1 VKRAAR
7 LRKSRENFKY
17 TLLARDGRC
26 MICGRYLDERTVN
39 PHHITTKGAGGD
51 DNLENG
57 ISLCHQHHVDTHNGH
72 YSPATLR
79 WILKLVYGY
88 DWEPGDEGREQA
100 EQIWR
105 DIHCA
110 TQVPLW

>member
-1 VKRAAR
+1 MV
-7 LRKSRENFKY
+7 
-17 TLLARDGRC
+17 
-26 MICGRYLDERTVN
+26 CGRYLDEWTIN

-88 DWEPGDEGREQA
+88 EYEELGDEGYAQA
-100 EQIWR
+100 RQIFQAL
-105 DIHCA
+105 HQPA
-110 TQVPLW
+110 TVNLW